1 MPDPQDASLSDPL
14 SRAVPDPGAVAVS
27 VVCAWYNRAEFLR
40 DSIDS
45 LLAQQGVEDF
55 EVVVANDG
63 SPDPRV
69 REILD
74 SWDDPRLRVIHRE
87 NGGFVNAIRT
97 AIDSSRGRYVA
108 IMGAG
113 DVCRPDRLARQ
124 KAHLD
129 ANPDLIMTG
138 CWYEDRQQDASGVWQ
153 VATTHRNPAPAGP
166 RDLHVRNPYTQ
177 GETMFRR
184 EAYDA
189 VGGYRT
195 FFKNSQDA
203 DLWLRLIET
212 GRLGQL
218 EEVLYERRIF
228 ADGITGNVDKMLR
241 QSFYSSM
248 AIEMS
253 KLRLAGRPDLV
264 ELFGDDARW
273 MRPRTTRSAR
283 RFLIAGLVH
292 RHQGNLDRSAL
303 MMELSARE
311 HPLYAVIVR
320 ALRLALSAP
329 PATGLPALA
338 MRAARR
344 LSPAV
349 GRFTVSR

>member
-1 MPDPQDASLSDPL
+1 MPDPQDPFRPS
-14 SRAVPDPGAVAVS
+14 PDAISVS

-40 DSIDS
+40 DSLDS
-45 LLAQQGVEDF
+45 LLGQEGIEDY
-55 EVVVANDG
+55 EVVLVDDD

-69 REILD
+69 REILG
-74 SWDDPRLRVIHRE
+74 SFDDPRLRVIHRE

-97 AIDSSRGRYVA
+97 AIDAARGRYIA

-113 DVCRPDRLARQ
+113 DVCHPRRLARQ

-129 ANPDLIMTG
+129 AHPELIMTG
-138 CWYEDRQQDASGVWQ
+138 CWYEDRQQDAEGRWQ
-153 VATTHRNPAPAGP
+153 VVATHRNPAPAGP

-195 FFKNSQDA
+195 FFRNSQDA
-203 DLWLRLIET
+203 DLWLRMIEI

-228 ADGITGNVDKMLR
+228 ADGITGDVDKMLR

-264 ELFGDDARW
+264 ELFGEEARW

-292 RHQGNLDRSAL
+292 RHRGDAGRAAL
-303 MMELSARE
+303 LLELSRRE
-311 HPLYAVIVR
+311 HPLYAGIVH
-320 ALRLALSAP
+320 ALRLALAAP
-329 PATGLPALA
+329 AWTGLPALA
-338 MRAARR
+338 TKAARR
-344 LSPAV
+344 ASPAI
-349 GRFTVSR
+349 GRFTGRG